1 MSVSTSRL
9 RRPSLRVAVWLFTAA
24 AFAACSDDPS
34 RPDASAADAAA
45 VADAAAPDGAAPDA
59 AETPDGGATPDAAES
74 RDAGATSID
83 AGTSVECPVRVPEC
97 QDESIARLTLRTTPS
112 DGTIVEEGTTPG
124 VFLTLVDSTGGGL
137 NTPESY
143 VYARFGA
150 AGLEKVAIDDE
161 AALESTEWDI
171 AFRRYV
177 ARINSGV
184 SGPGC
189 VVAARTPDGTDFDA
203 LGAVPGGLRF
213 NAEAYFTPATC
224 SYVSDTSGIGAP
236 ATVLGGFW
244 SYPGCVAMTK
254 NVYIVRTRSG
264 RHVKLRVESYY
275 TPSVQETCDATGTA
289 PMPSGAGNL
298 RVRWAWI
305 D

>member
-9 RRPSLRVAVWLFTAA
+9 RGPSLRVTAWLVAA
-24 AFAACSDDPS
+24 AALAACSDDPS
-34 RPDASAADAAA
+34 RPDASTATDAAA
-45 VADAAAPDGAAPDA
+45 VVDSGAAPDA
-59 AETPDGGATPDAAES
+59 AESPDGGTAPDSGASPDSGETPS
-74 RDAGATSID
+74 D
-83 AGTSVECPVRVPEC
+83 AGTTAECPARVPEC
-97 QDESIARLTLRTTPS
+97 QDESIGRLTLRTTPS
-112 DGTIVEEGTTPG
+112 DGQIVEEGTTPG
-124 VFLTLVDSTGGGL
+124 VFLTLIDATGGGL
-137 NTPESY
+137 NTPESF

-150 AGLEKVAIDDE
+150 AGLERVAIDDE
-161 AALESTEWDI
+161 TALENTEWDI

-177 ARINSGV
+177 VRLNSGV

-203 LGAVPGGLRF
+203 LAAVPADLRF

-224 SYVSDTSGIGAP
+224 SYVSDASGIGAP
-236 ATVLGGFW
+236 ATVLGGYW
-244 SYPGCVAMTK
+244 SYPGCVAMTR
-254 NVYIVRTRSG
+254 NVYIVQTRGG

-275 TPSVQETCDATGTA
+275 TPSAQEVCDTTGTA

-298 RVRWAWI
+298 RMRWAWI